1 MATLDGYYR
10 YDGGAPITQGGVAV
24 ATPGESKYFDEW
36 AALLYNKEAA
46 LMVEAIDTY
55 GYFSL
60 QPAPPATSDHLVLAG
75 PTDPNPGTLLD
86 KIEIVSGGSAAILDG
101 GLPTERLGI
110 TVTGGSGSGTIT
122 NHYRNT
128 AGSLVIPIDGDWT
141 DMTYPTAVVTG
152 GGVTKLAGDA
162 EFEFNDPG
170 TYIVVA
176 RSTVESGDAMMRK
189 QIRVVLDTGGGY
201 AQYDSPYFSSNESA
215 FNDEHT
221 TMLWLPIVVSATD
234 TIKIQVKTDGGTTPG
249 VLHAD
254 GNSLTIMRFDPA
266 SAGTDSTAIHDNG
279 VGEINAI
286 TSKATPVAA
295 DVTVIEDSAA
305 GFVKKKVALS
315 ALPISTAT
323 QTALDGKV
331 GFTVATVATTDATV
345 TTLATIAV
353 PATTT
358 LTIEGTVSARRTGG
372 VAGAAEDAAGYHV
385 LATYKNVAGTAT
397 LVGAGSITVVG
408 EDQAGWDV
416 TLSASAG
423 NALIRVTGAADNLID
438 WKFTYSTNAVS

>member
-1 MATLDGYYR
+1 MAVLTGYYR
-10 YDGGAPITQGGVAV
+10 YDALSGITQGGIVV

-36 AALLYNKEAA
+36 VALLYPGEAYR
-46 LMVEAIDTY
+46 MVEAVDVL

-60 QPAPPATSDHLVLAG
+60 QAPPAVGSDHLVLAS
-75 PTDPNPGTLLD
+75 PTDPNAGTLLD
-86 KIEIVSGGSAAILDG
+86 KIEIVSGGSAAIIDS
-101 GLPTERLGI
+101 GLSTERLGI

-128 AGSLVIPIDGDWT
+128 AGTLVIPISGAWT
-141 DMTYPTAVVTG
+141 DMTYPTAVVTSA
-152 GGVTKLAGDA
+152 GVTKLAGDA

-176 RSTVESGDAMMRK
+176 RNTVESGDAMMRK
-189 QIRVVLDTGGGY
+189 QIRVVIDTGGGY

-215 FNDEHT
+215 VNDEHT

-234 TIKIQVKTDGGTTPG
+234 TIKIQLKTDGGTTAG

-266 SAGTDSTAIHDNG
+266 TAGTDATAIHNNG

-286 TSKATPVAA
+286 TTKTQPIGA
-295 DVTVIEDSAA
+295 DVGILEDSAA
-305 GFVKKKVALS
+305 GFVKKKFLFSSIPV
-315 ALPISTAT
+315 
-323 QTALDGKV
+323 QV
-331 GFTVATVATTDATV
+331 VATVSTTDATV
-345 TTLATIAV
+345 TTIATIAV
-353 PATTT
+353 AATTT

-372 VAGAAEDAAGYHV
+372 VAGTAEDAAGYRV

-397 LVGAGSITVVG
+397 LVGAGVVTVSG

-416 TLSASAG
+416 TLSASGG
-423 NALIRVTGAADNLID
+423 NALIQVTGSVDNSVN
-438 WKFTYSTNAVS
+438 WRMAYTTNAVS